1 MLALAISLDPTI
13 LKDIIAAVG
22 LAMARTGGLFSITP
36 FLGRGNV
43 TGMART
49 AVTLAVSIPAI
60 PLIFQTR
67 PSDFPADT
75 LMLLLGLSIKEVFV
89 GMLLGLPVAVLVWGF
104 EAAGSMI
111 DNQRGSTMASSLNP
125 ATGTQTSPVGIL
137 LGQAYVAW
145 LFVAGGYLAILD
157 ALYRSHVVW
166 PVWGF
171 LPAFG
176 PSLPNQMLALLDA
189 IMRADLVLAGPAV
202 IAMFLS
208 EFGLALVGRF
218 APNLQVFFMAM
229 PIKSAVGIL
238 VLVLSMGL
246 ILGEM
251 QPLTGL
257 TIVNSVRAWL
267 P

>member
-1 MLALAISLDPTI
+1 
-13 LKDIIAAVG
+13 
-22 LAMARTGGLFSITP
+22 
-36 FLGRGNV
+36 
-43 TGMART
+43 
-49 AVTLAVSIPAI
+49 
-60 PLIFQTR
+60 
-67 PSDFPADT
+67 
-75 LMLLLGLSIKEVFV
+75 
-89 GMLLGLPVAVLVWGF
+89 
-104 EAAGSMI
+104 
-111 DNQRGSTMASSLNP
+111 
-125 ATGTQTSPVGIL
+125 
-137 LGQAYVAW
+137 
-145 LFVAGGYLAILD
+145 
-157 ALYRSHVVW
+157 
-166 PVWGF
+166 
-171 LPAFG
+171 
-176 PSLPNQMLALLDA
+176 
-189 IMRADLVLAGPAV
+189 MRADLVLAGPAV